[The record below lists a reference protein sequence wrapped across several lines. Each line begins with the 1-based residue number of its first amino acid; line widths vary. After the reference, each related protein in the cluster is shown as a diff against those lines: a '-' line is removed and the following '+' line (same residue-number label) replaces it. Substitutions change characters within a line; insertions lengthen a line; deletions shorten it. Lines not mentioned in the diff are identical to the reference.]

1 MILSTVHNRKCPHPK
16 VRTSRHEAF
25 LLFLK
30 FLLFRFQSPLLRP
43 FLPPGGHMKRSRILV
58 TACIVSILTLPP
70 FAVDAQ
76 LATKKALTLET
87 AKKLASVAEVEALK
101 NKWTMV
107 IAIVDDGGNLVYL
120 ERMDN
125 TQIGSIEVAIQK
137 AKTAIS
143 FKRPTKAYED
153 LVAQGKTDILGV
165 PGVIPIEGGLP
176 LVVDGQYIGAIGV
189 SGGTRQQ
196 DGVVAKA
203 AVDAFP
209 AH

>member
-1 MILSTVHNRKCPHPK
+1 
-16 VRTSRHEAF
+16 
-25 LLFLK
+25 
-30 FLLFRFQSPLLRP
+30 
-43 FLPPGGHMKRSRILV
+43 MKKSFILV
-58 TACIVSILTLPP
+58 TACIFSFLLLSPSSVQ
-70 FAVDAQ
+70 AQ
-76 LATKKALTLET
+76 LATKKTLTLEA
-87 AKKLASVAEVEALK
+87 AKKLASVAEAGASK

-107 IAIVDDGGNLVYL
+107 VAIVDDGGHLVYL

-143 FKRPTKAYED
+143 FKCPTKAYED

-176 LVVDGQYIGAIGV
+176 LVVDGQYICAIGV

-196 DGVVAKA
+196 DGIVAKA

-209 AH
+209 AQ

>member
-1 MILSTVHNRKCPHPK
+1 MKKNLVLF
-16 VRTSRHEAF
+16 AA
-25 LLFLK
+25 LFLSLV
-30 FLLFRFQSPLLRP
+30 LLIP
-43 FLPPGGHMKRSRILV
+43 FSV
-58 TACIVSILTLPP
+58 E
-70 FAVDAQ
+70 AQ
-76 LATKKALTLET
+76 LVTKKALTLEA
-87 AKKLASVAEVEALK
+87 AKKLASVAEAEALK
-101 NKWTMV
+101 NKWNMV
-107 IAIVDDGGNLVYL
+107 VAVVDDGGNLVCL

-137 AKTAIS
+137 AKTAIL
-143 FKRPTKAYED
+143 FKRPTKVYED

>member
-1 MILSTVHNRKCPHPK
+1 MRRSLVLVTMCILS
-16 VRTSRHEAF
+16 
-25 LLFLK
+25 LLFL
-30 FLLFRFQSPLLRP
+30 FPS
-43 FLPPGGHMKRSRILV
+43 SV
-58 TACIVSILTLPP
+58 LT
-70 FAVDAQ
+70 Q
-76 LATKKALTLET
+76 LATKKTLTLEA
-87 AKKLASVAEVEALK
+87 AKKLASVAEAEALK

-137 AKTAIS
+137 ANTAIA

-196 DGVVAKA
+196 DGIVAKA
-203 AVDAFP
+203 AVDAFS

>member
-1 MILSTVHNRKCPHPK
+1 
-16 VRTSRHEAF
+16 
-25 LLFLK
+25 
-30 FLLFRFQSPLLRP
+30 
-43 FLPPGGHMKRSRILV
+43 MKRSFILV
-58 TACIVSILTLPP
+58 SVCILALLLLSP
-70 FAVDAQ
+70 FSVQSQ
-76 LATKKALTLET
+76 LATKITLTLEV
-87 AKKLASVAEVEALK
+87 AKKLASVAEAEALK

-153 LVAQGKTDILGV
+153 LMAQGKTDILGV

-176 LVVDGQYIGAIGV
+176 LIVDGQYIGAIGV
-189 SGGTRQQ
+189 SGGTREQ
-196 DGVVAKA
+196 DGIVAKA
-203 AVDAFP
+203 AVDALP
-209 AH
+209 VH